1 MKSFSLKKK
10 LSLGFGAAVLIVVL
24 LGGFA
29 ALSANTN
36 QHAFDDYRSAAR
48 LSNASAAFSTA
59 VISMRLNIMGYRSGA
74 IDDPQPAIDAEI
86 DALANVVAEI
96 AEHEPDRAEAFAELL
111 TFATEYKTG
120 FSQAYDLQNVIDT
133 LVVDTLQPAGHLARE
148 ALSEIIASANR
159 DGDSEAAFLA
169 GNAVQA
175 LLLARDYGGRYLVSA
190 DGADKARAIEEV
202 ESVSN
207 DLAELTAAL
216 DSSRRRAQAAQ
227 AAEQLQ
233 VYRNAFMQIADAL
246 EQRQAVYSGHLDRLG
261 PLMMSGAA
269 AISDEQRTAQDAIGP
284 ELSADFASQRF
295 LTIIV
300 ALLGAIMAST
310 LGYVLATGISNPI
323 VALTNTMR
331 QLADNDTGVEI
342 PARERGDELGAMA
355 AAVDVFR
362 HNMIEGDRLRAEQD
376 GEQAQRARRQEIIEQ
391 AIGQFE
397 ERSQEALAA
406 VLQAA
411 GTMQSSAQTLSAS
424 AEETMAQAQNVSAAS
439 EEASVNVQTVAG
451 AAEELSHSIAEISHQ
466 VSNSADMSRE
476 AASDAQL
483 TSEEVNS
490 LAQTADKI
498 GEVVNLIREIAE
510 QTNLLALNATIE
522 AARAG
527 DAGKGFAVVASEVKT
542 LAEQTA
548 KATEQIGAQVTAIQ
562 LATATSVS
570 SIATITDKIAAMDEV
585 AASIAA
591 AVEEQGSA
599 TQDIARSVQQVAG
612 GTDEVARN
620 ISGVRDAAGDTG
632 TASTHVLDSSRV
644 LSDKAADMRTHIDT
658 FLATIRAA

>member
-36 QHAFDDYRSAAR
+36 QHAFDNYRSAAR

-74 IDDPQPAIDAEI
+74 IDDPRPAIDAEI

-111 TFATEYKTG
+111 TFAADYKAG
-120 FSQAYDLQNVIDT
+120 FSQAFDLQNVIDT
-133 LVVDTLQPAGHLARE
+133 MVVDTLQPAGHLTRE

-159 DGDSEAAFLA
+159 DGESEAAFLA
-169 GNAVQA
+169 SNAVQA
-175 LLLARDYGGRYLVSA
+175 LLLARDYGGRYIDSTDDA
-190 DGADKARAIEEV
+190 DRTRAIEET
-202 ESVSN
+202 ESVAHW
-207 DLAELTAAL
+207 LAELTAGL
-216 DSSRRRAQAAQ
+216 SSSRQRAQAAQ

-233 VYRNAFMQIADAL
+233 VYQNAFMQITDAQ
-246 EQRQAVYSGHLDRLG
+246 EQRQAVYSDHLDRLG

-300 ALLGAIMAST
+300 ALLGALMAST

>member
-10 LSLGFGAAVLIVVL
+10 LYLGFGAAVLIVVL

-59 VISMRLNIMGYRSGA
+59 VISMRLDIMGYRSGA
-74 IDDPQPAIDAEI
+74 IDDPRPDIDAEI

-111 TFATEYKTG
+111 ILATDYKAG
-120 FSQAYDLQNVIDT
+120 FSQAYDLQNMIET

-159 DGDSEAAFLA
+159 DGDSEAAILG

-175 LLLARDYGGRYLVSA
+175 LLLARDYSGRYIDSVDDA
-190 DGADKARAIEEV
+190 DRARAIEEM
-202 ESVSN
+202 ESFSN
-207 DLAELTAAL
+207 WLAELRAAL
-216 DSSRRRAQAAQ
+216 SSSRQRAQAAQ
-227 AAEQLQ
+227 VAEQLQ
-233 VYRNAFMQIADAL
+233 VYRNAFTQITDAQ
-246 EQRQAVYSGHLDRLG
+246 EQRRAVYSDHLDQLG

-269 AISDEQRTAQDAIGP
+269 EISDEQRAAQDAIGP
-284 ELSADFASQRF
+284 ELSSDFASQRS

-300 ALLGAIMAST
+300 ALLGAIVAT
-310 LGYVLATGISNPI
+310 ALGYVLATGISNPI
-323 VALTNTMR
+323 VALTDTMR
-331 QLADNDTGVEI
+331 QLADHDTSVDI

-362 HNMIEGDRLRAEQD
+362 QSMIEGDRLRAEQD
-376 GEQAQRARRQEIIEQ
+376 AEQIARRRQEVIEQ

-397 ERSQEALAA
+397 EGSQEALAS

-411 GTMQSSAQTLSAS
+411 GTMQSSAQALSAS
-424 AEETMAQAQNVSAAS
+424 AEETMVQAQNVSAAS

-451 AAEELSHSIAEISHQ
+451 AAEELSHSISEISHQ
-466 VSNSADMSRE
+466 VSNSADMSRQ
-476 AASDAQL
+476 AASDAQV
-483 TSEEVNS
+483 TSDEVNC

-527 DAGKGFAVVASEVKT
+527 DAGRGFAVVASEVKT

-562 LATATSVS
+562 SATATSVS
-570 SIATITDKIAAMDEV
+570 SIATITDKISAMDEV
-585 AASIAA
+585 AASIAT

-632 TASTHVLDSSRV
+632 TASSHVLDSSRV
-644 LSDKAADMRTHIDT
+644 LSDKAADMRMHIDT

>member
-1 MKSFSLKKK
+1 
-10 LSLGFGAAVLIVVL
+10 
-24 LGGFA
+24 
-29 ALSANTN
+29 
-36 QHAFDDYRSAAR
+36 
-48 LSNASAAFSTA
+48 
-59 VISMRLNIMGYRSGA
+59 MRLNIMGYRSGG
-74 IDDPQPAIDAEI
+74 IEDPRPAIDAEI
-86 DALANVVAEI
+86 ETLATVVAQI
-96 AEHEPDRAEAFAELL
+96 AEREPARAEAFAELL
-111 TFATEYKTG
+111 TYAEEYRAG
-120 FSQAYDLQNVIDT
+120 FSQAYDLQNSIET
-133 LVVDTLQPAGHLARE
+133 LVVDTLQPAGLQARE
-148 ALSEIIASANR
+148 ALSEIMASAYQ
-159 DGDSEAAFLA
+159 DIDTEAAFFA

-175 LLLARDYGGRYLVSA
+175 LLLARDYSGRYLVST
-190 DGADKARAIEEV
+190 DDADKANVFEGIDTA
-202 ESVSN
+202 SSW
-207 DLAELTAAL
+207 LADLTAAL
-216 DSSRRRAQAAQ
+216 QSPRRRAGAAQ
-227 AAEQLQ
+227 ATEQLQ
-233 VYRNAFMQIADAL
+233 VFRGAFMQITEAL

-261 PLMMSGAA
+261 PQMMSGAA
-269 AISDEQRTAQDAIGP
+269 VITDEQRTAQDAIGP
-284 ELSADFASQRF
+284 ELSANFASQLS

-300 ALLGAIMAST
+300 ALLGAAMST
-310 LGYVLATGISNPI
+310 ILGYVLATGISNPI

-331 QLADNDTGVEI
+331 QLADKDTSVEI

-355 AAVDVFR
+355 ATVDVFK

-376 GEQAQRARRQEIIEQ
+376 DEQAQRTRRQEVIEQ

-397 ERSQEALAA
+397 DGSQEALAS

-451 AAEELSHSIAEISHQ
+451 AAEELSHSITEISQQ

-476 AASDAQL
+476 AASDAKL
-483 TSEEVNS
+483 TSDEVNS

-562 LATATSVS
+562 SATATSVS
-570 SIATITDKIAAMDEV
+570 SIATITEKIAAMDEV

-658 FLATIRAA
+658 FLTTIRAA